1 MTRSVLE
8 HFIITCSALSWLE
21 VISLFRS
28 VRKLIKGLLFLWNLC
43 KVSCKKFPKWFIDYY
58 SNKLECFL
66 PKPNNTFSF
75 STHLKTCALM
85 RETARNIK
93 GGKEAGLISWFIEK
107 DFTWNKNRNYIVHT
121 SLNTTRQ
128 NFAEQWHRA
137 NRDEIKYKGSSATES
152 VIIGFCITLL
162 KIDKHSMVITI

>member
-1 MTRSVLE
+1 MGGRERVGCFENFLRDQYFIVRLKISLQLLIVKTKASPKALCQQLALMTRSVLE
-8 HFIITCSALSWLE
+8 HFITCSALSWLE

-66 PKPNNTFSF
+66 PTPNNTFSF
-75 STHLKTCALM
+75 SIHLKTCALM

-93 GGKEAGLISWFIEK
+93 GGKEVGLIAWFIEQ
-107 DFTWNKNRNYIVHT
+107 DFTWK
-121 SLNTTRQ
+121 
-128 NFAEQWHRA
+128 
-137 NRDEIKYKGSSATES
+137 K
-152 VIIGFCITLL
+152 
-162 KIDKHSMVITI
+162 